1 MSVCFKI
8 YQNSRMNSR
17 LPKVPEPINDD
28 ETCQQFWNQ
37 VLSYLEKELPIQQ
50 FKTWVTPLKC
60 FGFDAER
67 NKLLIVAPNRF
78 KLDFAKKQ
86 FAGMI
91 YDIAQKFWANVGLD
105 FSLYNPNAIHTHS
118 AFKKSVNEEFS
129 YNQDISSNHSNN
141 LQNIS
146 AEINESEN
154 IQKINK
160 PNKNLQPNLNNNFIN
175 LDSLDIFEEISK
187 NQNTITNTVTTVINN
202 QNANLNQSSFEQDS
216 FNKQMSSPSNSSIS
230 ASHAETK
237 ANISASASKTK
248 YEQTRLN
255 KMLSFETFIEGQANM
270 LARSAA
276 MQVATQPH
284 RAYNPCFFYGGVGLG
299 KTHLM
304 HAIGNNFYKNN
315 KAKVK
320 YIHAEQ
326 FVSDVVKAYQKKS
339 YDDLKT
345 VYHNLDLLLIDDIQF
360 LAGKTR
366 TQEEFF
372 YVFESLISRQAQ
384 IVITSDTYPRD
395 LKDIDDR
402 LISRFNSGLLVAIEP
417 PEIEM
422 RIKILQNKAK
432 QDKFKLS
439 DDVAFFV
446 AKNLASN
453 IRELEGALRKLMAYH
468 IFHKVVID
476 IEVARTALKD
486 ILPEANIAASLTVE
500 YIQKIVAIFYGINV
514 ADMSSR
520 KRTANITKPR
530 HIAMFF
536 AKELTTKS
544 LPEIGAIFG
553 GRDHSTI
560 LHAIRKV
567 KKDMQTMADLAH
579 EIKTISQSLNP

>member
-1 MSVCFKI
+1 
-8 YQNSRMNSR
+8 MNNQ
-17 LPKVPEPINDD
+17 LPPVSEHINND

-37 VLSYLEKELPIQQ
+37 VLSTLEKELPIQQ

-60 FGFDAER
+60 FGLDAER
-67 NKLLIVAPNRF
+67 NKVLIVAPNRF

-86 FAGMI
+86 FAGII
-91 YDIAQKFWANVGLD
+91 YDIAQKFWANSGLD
-105 FSLYNPNAIHTHS
+105 FSLYNPSAIHTHS
-118 AFKKSVNEEFS
+118 AFKKSVNMGIES
-129 YNQDISSNHSNN
+129 DTDTNLDINSNQNNNFHANSSTAVTKSKKT
-141 LQNIS
+141 S
-146 AEINESEN
+146 KSD
-154 IQKINK
+154 
-160 PNKNLQPNLNNNFIN
+160 LNNNFIN
-175 LDSLDIFEEISK
+175 LDNLDIFDEIAK
-187 NQNTITNTVTTVINN
+187 NSTTDKTSTSVKSVNN
-202 QNANLNQSSFEQDS
+202 SENIDKSDKNEHDFFGFENIQLNI
-216 FNKQMSSPSNSSIS
+216 KSNGGS
-230 ASHAETK
+230 AK
-237 ANISASASKTK
+237 GRASASSL

-255 KMLSFETFIEGQANM
+255 KMLNFETFIEGQANM

-276 MQVATQPH
+276 MQVATHPQ

-304 HAIGNNFYKNN
+304 HAIGNNFYKTH
-315 KAKVK
+315 KSKVK

-326 FVSDVVKAYQKKS
+326 FVSDVVKAYQRKS
-339 YDDLKT
+339 YDDLKSS
-345 VYHNLDLLLIDDIQF
+345 YHNLDLLLIDDIQF

-372 YVFESLISRQAQ
+372 YVFESLISKQAQ

-439 DDVAFFV
+439 DEVAFFV

-453 IRELEGALRKLMAYH
+453 IRELEGALRKLMAYNM
-468 IFHKVVID
+468 FHKVNID
-476 IEVARTALKD
+476 IEIAKIALKD
-486 ILPEANIAASLTVE
+486 ILPETNPVANLTIE

-520 KRTANITKPR
+520 KRTANVTKPR
-530 HIAMFF
+530 QIAMFF
-536 AKELTTKS
+536 AKELTAKS
-544 LPEIGAIFG
+544 LPEIGVMFG

-567 KKDMQTMADLAH
+567 KKDMQALPELAH
-579 EIKTISQSLNP
+579 EIKSISQSFNT

>member
-1 MSVCFKI
+1 
-8 YQNSRMNSR
+8 MNSPL
-17 LPKVPEPINDD
+17 LPVSEYITNDK
-28 ETCQQFWNQ
+28 TCQDFWNE
-37 VLSYLEKELPIQQ
+37 VVSSLEKELPVQQ

-60 FGFDAER
+60 FGLDAVK

-86 FAGMI
+86 FAGTI
-91 YDIAQKFWANVGLD
+91 YDIAQKFWKNVGLD

-118 AFKKSVNEEFS
+118 AFKQSNPNHIDTGLNTADNQNSKYIKSDN
-129 YNQDISSNHSNN
+129 YNSDFEANSNSNFK
-141 LQNIS
+141 Q
-146 AEINESEN
+146 
-154 IQKINK
+154 QKNTAS
-160 PNKNLQPNLNNNFIN
+160 NFID
-175 LDSLDIFEEISK
+175 LDSLDILDESTKSK
-187 NQNTITNTVTTVINN
+187 NNVDESK
-202 QNANLNQSSFEQDS
+202 NLELISATASKQAKNKSST
-216 FNKQMSSPSNSSIS
+216 NSSV
-230 ASHAETK
+230 
-237 ANISASASKTK
+237 

-255 KMLSFETFIEGQANM
+255 KMLNFETFVEGQANM

-276 MQVATQPH
+276 MQVATHPQ

-304 HAIGNNFYKNN
+304 HAIGNNFYKTH
-315 KAKVK
+315 KSKVK

-326 FVSDVVKAYQKKS
+326 FVSDVVKAYQRKS
-339 YDDLKT
+339 YDDLKNT
-345 VYHNLDLLLIDDIQF
+345 YHNLDLLLIDDIQF
-360 LAGKTR
+360 LSGKTR

-384 IVITSDTYPRD
+384 IVMTSDTYPRD
-395 LKDIDDR
+395 LKEIDDR

-432 QDKFKLS
+432 QDKFKLA

-446 AKNLASN
+446 AKSLASN
-453 IRELEGALRKLMAYH
+453 IRELEGALRKLMAYN
-468 IFHKVVID
+468 IFHKVNID
-476 IEVARTALKD
+476 IDIAKKALKD
-486 ILPEANIAASLTVE
+486 ILPDINQAPSLTVE
-500 YIQKIVAIFYGINV
+500 YIQKIVAVFYGINI

-520 KRTANITKPR
+520 KRTANVTKPR
-530 HIAMFF
+530 QVAMFF
-536 AKELTTKS
+536 VKELTAKS

-560 LHAIRKV
+560 LHAIRKI

-579 EIKTISQSLNP
+579 EINAISQSLNP